1 MDNTLLAG
9 IFGFSSAII
18 GAIIGG
24 YFTLKA
30 TKDSF
35 KNQKE
40 ELIENEKRLIK
51 SILHSINDEIETIY
65 ERYQETMGS
74 RLESLKHGEPLL
86 CYYPLVSDFF
96 TVYNTNGIFL
106 GRINDNDLRKKIIQT
121 YTLAKGMVDSFRL
134 NNDLVNKYEFS
145 TKLYQETNLDIH
157 NQHSI
162 VHLNSIK
169 EYTEN
174 LKQGHFKLKDEM
186 NILLRELRKNG
197 ILSEKN

>member
-51 SILHSINDEIETIY
+51 SILHSIHDEIETIY
-65 ERYQETMGS
+65 EHYQETMGS
-74 RLESLKHGEPLL
+74 RLESLNHGEPLL

-162 VHLNSIK
+162 LHLNSIK

-186 NILLRELRKNG
+186 NILLRELRKSG
-197 ILSEKN
+197 VLSEKN